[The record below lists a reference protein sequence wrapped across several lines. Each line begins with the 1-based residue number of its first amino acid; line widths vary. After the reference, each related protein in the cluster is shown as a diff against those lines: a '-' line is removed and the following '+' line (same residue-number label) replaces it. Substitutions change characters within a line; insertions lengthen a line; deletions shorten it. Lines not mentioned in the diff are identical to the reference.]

1 MLTHHCA
8 DYLRAHADE
17 EACPTCDRAE
27 VVEDVP
33 HVLFVC
39 PAYAVLRSA
48 FFASLREL
56 VGGQQFDAFLALS
69 PFEQAASFLR
79 DDFMSGVPDQ
89 LHAVHRLG
97 DTFLVDIV
105 SLRTSLL
112 PV

>member
-48 FFASLREL
+48 FFASLRVL
-56 VGGQQFDAFLALS
+56 VGGQQFDAFLA
-69 PFEQAASFLR
+69 LR

-97 DTFLVDIV
+97 DSFLVDIV